1 MVRKKEP
8 AFSLTDEEQQQQQ
21 HLLTHY
27 HTLAESLRESTDA
40 SSIEHVLQEILQY
53 TPELQQTIAKELSKE
68 QHSDAADILL
78 ALHSVSPNK
87 EVRKEARRALLRLE
101 NASIK
106 PQWQAPQARTSV
118 VEIKTANPP
127 RFWRG
132 QVSQTR
138 EQGEVLLSLYWEQG
152 YDYTEVRSL
161 TFVLDFWRD
170 GVREFI
176 LETLSKRRVLE
187 SIEER
192 QVTTSHAFVECTLA
206 EGRRLIEEALATNT
220 WRGNQ
225 PAAEYRH
232 HSNTLNTLIFQ
243 AQDVERDR
251 GLTFMYP
258 EMDAQETAINFVGAW
273 SIGDYGLTYDLLSR
287 DSTLLKDI
295 TRAEWIEQ
303 HHRWSD
309 EAHPARLMLTFVQE
323 HEAPQSTLWLPSSAT
338 SSQAKRV
345 EVEIGWSLELSE
357 TMLSGALA
365 EMPLG
370 TAINKETGRHWFWS
384 KYTMARENN
393 EWRVQRFHDEGAR
406 LQGLPITE
414 IQQQI
419 TRREEEVEA
428 KAKQPA
434 EDMQSLLDELTRG
447 FYQILHYYDALIALV
462 SLDRQPCEAAT
473 GRAMALGNPERAMVY
488 LQRLVER
495 FPERLELNMRSLAG
509 TYATYAFNEAAA
521 NIPGRREHFLELAEA
536 TLRDLL
542 ELHNDALNHLLL
554 AELYS
559 SQERNEEAEEELH
572 QAEALN
578 PTTDEQGSIE
588 ANLGALAMRR
598 EQMATALAHFER
610 ASKLVPN
617 HPGIW
622 FNLGFVHRLLG
633 HMETAASHYKHAIE
647 LEPQDIRPYSEL
659 TAINM
664 NQQDQ
669 QEARRVV
676 EAGLA
681 ANPDSAHLLA
691 LHASVLHVLG
701 EERTAQRQLEQAER
715 LDPTLEI
722 VQATRQQLELE
733 KKRK

>member
-1 MVRKKEP
+1 MVRKKEI
-8 AFSLTDEEQQQQQ
+8 AFSLTDEEQQRQQD
-21 HLLTHY
+21 LLARY
-27 HTLAESLRESTDA
+27 HTLAEGLRQSTDA
-40 SSIEHVLQEILQY
+40 PAIEHVLQEILQY
-53 TPELQQTIAKELSKE
+53 TPELQQAIAKELSKE
-68 QHSDAADILL
+68 QHSDAADVLL

-101 NASIK
+101 GASIK

-132 QVSQTR
+132 QVSRTR

-170 GVREFI
+170 GVRELI

-192 QVTTSHAFVECTLA
+192 QATTNNAFVECNLA
-206 EGRRLIEEALATNT
+206 EGKRLIEEALATNT

-225 PAAEYRH
+225 PTDEYRH

-243 AQDVERDR
+243 AQDAGHDR
-251 GLTFMYP
+251 GLAFLYP
-258 EMDAQETAINFVGAW
+258 EMEAQEVALHFVGSW
-273 SIGDYGLTYDLLSR
+273 SAGDYGLAYDLLSR
-287 DSTLLKDI
+287 DSTLLKDV

-303 HHRWSD
+303 HRRWFD
-309 EAHPARLMLTFVQE
+309 EAHPARLMLAFVQE
-323 HEAPQSTLWLPSSAT
+323 HQAPQSTLWLPSSAA
-338 SSQAKRV
+338 SSQPKRA
-345 EVEIGWSLELSE
+345 EAEIGWSLELSE
-357 TMLSGALA
+357 TMLSGTLA

-370 TAINKETGRHWFWS
+370 TAINKETGRHWFWT
-384 KYTMARENN
+384 KYTLVRENN
-393 EWRVQRFHDEGAR
+393 EWRVQRFQDEGAR
-406 LQGLPITE
+406 LQGLPIAE

-419 TRREEEVEA
+419 THREEEVET

-434 EDMQSLLDELTRG
+434 EDVQGLLDELTRG

-462 SLDRQPCEAAT
+462 PLDRQPCEAAT

-488 LQRLVER
+488 LQRLVEH
-495 FPERLELNMRSLAG
+495 FPERLEFNMRSLAG

-521 NIPGRREHFLELAEA
+521 NIPGRSEHFLELAET

-572 QAEALN
+572 LAEALN

-598 EQMATALAHFER
+598 EQMAAALAHFER
-610 ASKLVPN
+610 ASKLTPN

-633 HMETAASHYKHAIE
+633 HMETAASHYRQAIE
-647 LEPQDIRPYSEL
+647 REPQDIRPYSEL
-659 TAINM
+659 TAIFM
-664 NQQDQ
+664 NQPNQ
-669 QEARRVV
+669 QEARRIV
-676 EAGLA
+676 EAGLV

-701 EERTAQRQLEQAER
+701 EERAAQRQLEKAEQ

-722 VQATRQQLELE
+722 VQATRQQLESL
-733 KKRK
+733 KKKK